1 MMGKIAE
8 IEAAANKLESMVRS
22 LVEDRTRAWAEV
34 DRLRKA
40 LDEREMEFLQMD
52 EEFQRAAHRFEEECA
67 TMRDERADVERR
79 LDEVS
84 SRIRTLLPLLPEI
97 DDIPAERD

>member
-1 MMGKIAE
+1 MMGRLAE
-8 IEAAANKLESMVRS
+8 IETAADRLESLVKS
-22 LVEDRTRAWAEV
+22 LVEDRARAWAEAE
-34 DRLRKA
+34 RLKKA

-52 EEFQRAAHRFEEECA
+52 EEFQRAAKRFEEECA
-67 TMRDERADVERR
+67 TMRDERADAERR

>member
-8 IEAAANKLESMVRS
+8 IEAAADKLESMVKS
-22 LVEDRTRAWAEV
+22 LVEDRERAWAEV
-34 DRLRKA
+34 ASLKKA

-52 EEFQRAAHRFEEECA
+52 EEFRRAAKDFEEERA
-67 TMRDERADVERR
+67 AMREERADAERR

-84 SRIRTLLPLLPEI
+84 LRVRALLPLLPEI
-97 DDIPAERD
+97 EDIPAGRK